1 MLKNNKMHLI
11 EFSNIAEQVLLFIAD
26 TIESFDSDGLIDV
39 DFNNDMINISTDK
52 GIFIINKHSASMQI
66 WLASPISGPYHF
78 SYANGKWYSHAGS
91 ELFEILTN
99 ELQIIFKP

>member
-1 MLKNNKMHLI
+1 MQPI

-26 TIESFDSDGLIDV
+26 TIESLDHDGSIDI
-39 DFNNDMINISTDK
+39 DFNNDMINISTNK
-52 GIFIINKHSASMQI
+52 GIFVINKHSASMQI

-78 SYANGKWYSHAGS
+78 SYTNGKWRSHTGS

-99 ELQIIFKP
+99 ELQIQFKK